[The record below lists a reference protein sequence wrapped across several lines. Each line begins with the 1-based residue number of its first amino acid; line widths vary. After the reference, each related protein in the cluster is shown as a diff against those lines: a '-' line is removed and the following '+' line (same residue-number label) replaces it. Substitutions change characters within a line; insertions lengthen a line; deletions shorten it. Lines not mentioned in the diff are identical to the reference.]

1 MKNNRIIANIKF
13 KKIRFIKI
21 LFLTILIILFLNLI
35 QTSGF
40 SQQVVVKFYIFS
52 SPECEYCEELEN
64 EYLPKMFEKYEE
76 KIEVKILNVLNE
88 EEYLLWN
95 RFSEKLNY
103 SNPLLPTVVI
113 DNVMLSGLDEIEARL
128 EVEIDRSLKEGGCE
142 FPELYEVTE
151 ETYSPGCKKCDDK
164 ETTDTTEKTTE
175 ETVEEITEATEADK
189 KLYITYFYRVGC
201 KECDSVYYLLNYLK
215 NKYTNLVVKQYDISD
230 SSNIKL
236 FESLCKRNKV
246 EKKDWLKAPTIFIG
260 DDYLIGENIN
270 KNNSEKL
277 VRKYLLTGTDS
288 PEQLAQDY
296 IKKAHQDLIERF
308 KRFNVFPILLA
319 GLIDGINPCAFATLI
334 FFISYLVYIGRS
346 KREIIY
352 VGISFNFAVF
362 LAYLFIGAGFLK
374 IIINLAAFSII
385 SKIVYIIT
393 ACIALILGILNFVD
407 FFRIREGH
415 TDKMILQIPMFLKR
429 EIHKTIRYRSR
440 KGLYFISSFLIG
452 LVISI
457 LEFACTGQIYLP
469 TIVYVSTIPN
479 LRFRAYLYLILYN
492 LMFILP
498 LIIIFILYYIGA
510 TSKKIEYAIKGNVYK
525 VKLITGIFFL
535 TLSVF
540 LIINII

>member
-1 MKNNRIIANIKF
+1 MKVNKILIKN
-13 KKIRFIKI
+13 KLIKT

-40 SQQVVVKFYIFS
+40 SQQVVVKFYVFS
-52 SPECEYCEELEN
+52 SPECEYCEEFEN
-64 EYLPKMFEKYEE
+64 EYLPKMFEKYGE
-76 KIEVKILNVLNE
+76 KIEVKILDVLNQ

-113 DNVMLSGLDEIEARL
+113 DDVMLSGLDEIEARL
-128 EVEIDRSLKEGGCE
+128 EAEIDRILKEGGCE

-151 ETYSPGCKKCDDK
+151 ETT
-164 ETTDTTEKTTE
+164 ETTEGSTE
-175 ETVEEITEATEADK
+175 ETIEETKEVTEEDK
-189 KLYITYFYRVGC
+189 KLFVAYFYRAGC
-201 KECDSVYYLLNYLK
+201 KECDNIYYLLNYLK
-215 NKYTNLVVKQYDISD
+215 NKYTNLVVKKYDISD

-246 EKKDWLKAPTIFIG
+246 EKRDWLKIPTIFIG
-260 DDYLIGENIN
+260 DDYLIGENVN
-270 KNNSEKL
+270 KNNTEKL
-277 VRKYLLTGTDS
+277 VEKYLSTGTDS

-296 IKKAHQDLIERF
+296 IKKAHEDLIERF
-308 KRFNVFPILLA
+308 KRFNVFPIILA

-334 FFISYLVYIGRS
+334 FFISYLAYIGRS

-352 VGISFNFAVF
+352 LGVSFSFAVF
-362 LAYLFIGAGFLK
+362 MAYLLVGAGFLRV
-374 IIINLAAFSII
+374 IINLAAFSVI

-407 FFRIREGH
+407 FFRIKEGH
-415 TDKMILQIPMFLKR
+415 TDKMILQLPMFLKR
-429 EIHKTIRYRSR
+429 EIHKTIRRGTKVS
-440 KGLYFISSFLIG
+440 LYFISAFLIG

-457 LEFACTGQIYLP
+457 LELACTGQIYLP
-469 TIVYVSTIPN
+469 TIIYVSTIPN

-525 VKLITGIFFL
+525 VKLITGLFFL